1 VSRLCHVGRQ
11 PARVGGEKQNVKW
24 ILTREAADSADDCAL
39 LTAHGVEVRA
49 IPCVAFVDLPWP
61 EWERDG
67 RTPVMFLTSRRSA
80 RRYVEQVDPACLVAA
95 LSPATSEYLASASV
109 KVDFTARGGVVPLA
123 ALLSFSWSTQG
134 EPAWSIRYPTSS
146 VGMGSAEQTE
156 AMELLRKLGPVYRAP
171 VYETRAPVGLQA
183 ELREATGA
191 SWSVT
196 FASPS
201 AVTTFLAALPEAPV
215 APEHIVCFGR
225 STQRAWNLHR
235 PEHWREAVFTSNVV
249 DTVVSLEEHHP

>member
-1 VSRLCHVGRQ
+1 MSRLCHVSRQ
-11 PARVGGEKQNVKW
+11 RTRVGGEKQDVKW

-39 LTAHGVEVRA
+39 LTARGVEVRA
-49 IPCVAFVDLPWP
+49 IPCVAFEDLPWP
-61 EWERDG
+61 AWERDG

-80 RRYVEQVDPACLVAA
+80 RRYAEQVDPACLVAA
-95 LSPATSEYLASASV
+95 LSPATAEYLAQRAV

-123 ALLSFSWSTQG
+123 ALLSFAWNSQG
-134 EPAWSIRYPTSS
+134 QPAWSIRYPTSS
-146 VGMGSAEQTE
+146 VGMDSAEQTE
-156 AMELLRKLGPVYRAP
+156 AMELLSKLGPVYRRP
-171 VYETRAPVGLQA
+171 VYQTRAPEGLGPA
-183 ELREATGA
+183 LREATGS

-201 AVTTFLAALPEAPV
+201 AVSTFLAALPGGPV

-235 PEHWREAVFTSNVV
+235 PVHWREAVFTSNVV